1 MITIDHQYGM
11 WMPVD
16 ASEND
21 EDVGLAGLTPQEIGS
36 LRGKM
41 MIQPC
46 MYVYIYIHHW
56 IYRVPYFQN
65 KVIETNIC
73 EVLSTKVTKA

>member
-1 MITIDHQYGM
+1 M
-11 WMPVD
+11 D

-36 LRGKM
+36 LREKM

-46 MYVYIYIHHW
+46 MYVCMYVCMCIYI
-56 IYRVPYFQN
+56 
-65 KVIETNIC
+65 
-73 EVLSTKVTKA
+73 

>member
-1 MITIDHQYGM
+1 M
-11 WMPVD
+11 D

-46 MYVYIYIHHW
+46 MYVYIYIYKPLDLPGALFSKQSHRDQH
-56 IYRVPYFQN
+56 
-65 KVIETNIC
+65 
-73 EVLSTKVTKA
+73 L

>member
-1 MITIDHQYGM
+1 MNHNGDGYMITIDHQYGM

-46 MYVYIYIHHW
+46 MYVYIYIYTTGFTGCP
-56 IYRVPYFQN
+56 IF
-65 KVIETNIC
+65 K
-73 EVLSTKVTKA
+73 TKS

>member
-46 MYVYIYIHHW
+46 MYVYIYTPLDLPGALFSKQSHRDQH
-56 IYRVPYFQN
+56 
-65 KVIETNIC
+65 
-73 EVLSTKVTKA
+73 L